1 MTAFRTI
8 EIKGKGPNA
17 LTPDAIAALDAAV
30 TEAEQ
35 DTSVEAIILKGRPG
49 GAFSVGLDN
58 AILADGE
65 AAAAGLL
72 TAMGQLLVRLFT
84 SHLRIVAQVEGHAV
98 AAGAMLLLVSDIRI
112 GAPGDYRIGF
122 SEVGIGMPLP
132 GLPLA
137 LAQHRLSPQWLT
149 RATALANL
157 VPPVSAKEAGF
168 LDEVTDDVAK
178 AAAEAAGALAG
189 LPRDAYTQ
197 TAATLRAAA
206 VQDMKKSLG
215 MR

>member
-1 MTAFRTI
+1 MSKVEVITI
-8 EIKGKGPNA
+8 DGKGPNA
-17 LTPDAIAALDAAV
+17 LTSDAIAALDAAV

-35 DTSVEAIILKGRPG
+35 DTSVEAIILKGRAG

-72 TAMGQLLVRLFT
+72 SAMGQLLMRLFT

-98 AAGAMLLLVSDIRI
+98 AAGAMLLLVSDFRVA
-112 GAPGDYRIGF
+112 APGDYRIGF

-137 LAQHRLSPQWLT
+137 LAQHRLSPRWVT

-157 VPPVSAKEAGF
+157 LPPDRAMEAGF
-168 LDEVTDDVAK
+168 LDEVTEDVSQ
-178 AAAEAAGALAG
+178 AAESAASTLAA
-189 LPRDAYTQ
+189 LPRDAYMQ

-215 MR
+215 VR

>member
-1 MTAFRTI
+1 MSSVRTI
-8 EIKGKGPNA
+8 TIDGKGPNA
-17 LTPDAIAALDAAV
+17 LTPDAIAAMDAALTV
-30 TEAEQ
+30 AEQ
-35 DTSVEAIILKGRPG
+35 DPATEAIILKGKSG
-49 GAFSVGLDN
+49 GAFCVGLDN

-72 TAMGQLLVRLFT
+72 NAMGQLLLHLFT
-84 SHLRIVAQVEGHAV
+84 SHLRVVAQVEGHAV

-112 GAPGDYRIGF
+112 GSPGDYRIGF

-137 LAQHRLSPQWLT
+137 LARHRLNGQWLT
-149 RATALANL
+149 RATALATL
-157 VPPVSAKEAGF
+157 LPPADALQAGF
-168 LDEVTDDVAK
+168 LDDIHGDVQQASMK
-178 AAAEAAGALAG
+178 AAEALAA

-206 VQDMKKSLG
+206 VEEMKLSLG
-215 MR
+215 VR